1 MQILP
6 AADVPVTER
15 DRVFRAS
22 RGRAIVFVL
31 LLAGLATMLA
41 WLGWRR
47 GSALSLYL
55 LGALVFWA
63 LILGRLVLARF
74 RPSNW
79 LVRVGDGGLYIQF
92 RAFLNHHFPAD
103 DPTVVFVAF
112 GEIRS
117 ARLVRHRRVVPS
129 HDTDSPRGGRT
140 EIRRR
145 EVELELGVDSGA
157 LARALADEAARQ
169 APRQRRAYGW
179 SAIKYRHEPVR
190 LAAPT
195 TPGPAR
201 GRVPG
206 AGAR

>member
-1 MQILP
+1 MQILR

-74 RPSNW
+74 RPSKW
-79 LVRVGDGGLYIQF
+79 LVRGGDGGLYIKF
-92 RAFLNHHFPAD
+92 RPFLNHHFPPD
-103 DPTVVFVAF
+103 NLTVMLLAFV
-112 GEIRS
+112 EI
-117 ARLVRHRRVVPS
+117 L
-129 HDTDSPRGGRT
+129 
-140 EIRRR
+140 
-145 EVELELGVDSGA
+145 
-157 LARALADEAARQ
+157 
-169 APRQRRAYGW
+169 
-179 SAIKYRHEPVR
+179 
-190 LAAPT
+190 
-195 TPGPAR
+195 
-201 GRVPG
+201 
-206 AGAR
+206 